1 MPEEKATKE
10 HMENRAGVDSRFD
23 VPAELAEA
31 GGVSR
36 KHSSMKTS

>member
-10 HMENRAGVDSRFD
+10 HMKNRSGVDSKFE

-36 KHSSMKTS
+36 KQSSMKKS